1 MKAGD
6 LVRWVAL
13 GGASAFGIVIDPPKS
28 NDWRAVVLTSD
39 GQCERRVTLQMKI
52 IRNV

>member
-13 GGASAFGIVIDPPKS
+13 GGASAFGIVINPPRPH
-28 NDWRAVVLTSD
+28 DQRVWVLTSD
-39 GQCERRVTLQMKI
+39 GEQVKVIHALSLAQK
-52 IRNV
+52 V